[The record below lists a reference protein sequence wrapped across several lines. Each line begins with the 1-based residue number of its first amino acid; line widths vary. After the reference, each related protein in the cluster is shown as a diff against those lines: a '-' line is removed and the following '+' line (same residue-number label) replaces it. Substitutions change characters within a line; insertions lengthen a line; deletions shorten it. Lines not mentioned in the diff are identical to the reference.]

1 MPTTTASRISAA
13 PTAATASASP
23 TRSESPASSRTR
35 PPRRGL
41 QPKPSR
47 RAGNLAAL
55 AAGLGAGLTVA
66 ISLPVI
72 LQNLGMPGGITGGLG
87 ILTAMVGTYLAILG
101 CLLMARLPFIENE
114 VGQDRLIA
122 WHRKLGPY
130 ALVLITLHVVLT
142 TVSYAQGIGVSVVAE
157 FISLCFGSP
166 WMLPALAGTI
176 LMIGLGVISWRRIRA
191 KMKYET
197 WLTMHQYF
205 YLAIALAFGHQIEMG
220 SVFIDHPVAKYFW
233 IALYVGAAAA
243 IVIFRILM
251 PIVRSI
257 RHSAKVLAVVPAEH
271 DTVHVYIGG
280 RKFNRLNAEG
290 GQWFSW
296 RFGTRN
302 WWWQG
307 HPYSL
312 SAKPTD
318 RGMRITVKDLGDQS
332 GTLTKLKPGT
342 RVMFEGPYGAFR
354 ADRRHTNRVVMLGA
368 GVGITPIRA
377 LLEELPEHVEAIVVY
392 RVHEEPAPIAD
403 ELKAMAA
410 ASHGRITV
418 FVVSGTRQQFPM
430 NARQLKTV
438 APDIAASDVY
448 LCGPTGFIE
457 SVKHSAREL
466 GVPAERI
473 HDELFEF

>member
-1 MPTTTASRISAA
+1 MTPA
-13 PTAATASASP
+13 PAGRP
-23 TRSESPASSRTR
+23 R

-41 QPKPSR
+41 QPKPSS
-47 RAGNLAAL
+47 RAGNLAAF

-66 ISLPVI
+66 LSLPVI
-72 LQNLGMPGGITGGLG
+72 VHGLGMPGGVAGALG
-87 ILTAMVGTYLAILG
+87 ILTAMVGTYLALLG

-114 VGQDRLIA
+114 VGQDRLTS

-130 ALVLITLHVVLT
+130 ALVLIVLHVVLT
-142 TVSYAQGIGVSVVAE
+142 TLSYAQGAGVNVVSE
-157 FISLCFGSP
+157 LITLTFGSP
-166 WMLPALAGTI
+166 WMLPAMSATL

-191 KMKYET
+191 RMKYET

-205 YLAIALAFGHQIEMG
+205 YLAVALAFGHQVEMG
-220 SVFIDHPVAKYFW
+220 SVFIDHPVAKWFW
-233 IALYVGAAAA
+233 IALYVGTAAA
-243 IVIFRILM
+243 IVVFRILK
-251 PIVRSI
+251 PLLSSI
-257 RHSAKVLAVVPAEH
+257 RHGAKVVAVVPAEH

-280 RKFNRLNAEG
+280 RNLRRLKAEG

-318 RGMRITVKDLGDQS
+318 TGMRITVKDLGDQS
-332 GTLTKLKPGT
+332 GALATLKPGT

-354 ADRRHTNRVVMLGA
+354 ADRRHTNRVVMIGA

-403 ELKAMAA
+403 ELRAMAD
-410 ASHGRITV
+410 ASGGRITV
-418 FVVSGTRQQFPM
+418 FVVAGNRREFPM
-430 NARQLKTV
+430 NARQLRSV
-438 APDIAASDVY
+438 APHIAASDVY

-457 SVKHSAREL
+457 SIKESAIQL
-466 GVPAERI
+466 GVPSERI

>member
-1 MPTTTASRISAA
+1 
-13 PTAATASASP
+13 
-23 TRSESPASSRTR
+23 
-35 PPRRGL
+35 
-41 QPKPSR
+41 
-47 RAGNLAAL
+47 
-55 AAGLGAGLTVA
+55 
-66 ISLPVI
+66 
-72 LQNLGMPGGITGGLG
+72 
-87 ILTAMVGTYLAILG
+87 
-101 CLLMARLPFIENE
+101 
-114 VGQDRLIA
+114 
-122 WHRKLGPY
+122 
-130 ALVLITLHVVLT
+130 
-142 TVSYAQGIGVSVVAE
+142 
-157 FISLCFGSP
+157 
-166 WMLPALAGTI
+166 
-176 LMIGLGVISWRRIRA
+176 
-191 KMKYET
+191 
-197 WLTMHQYF
+197 
-205 YLAIALAFGHQIEMG
+205 
-220 SVFIDHPVAKYFW
+220 
-233 IALYVGAAAA
+233 
-243 IVIFRILM
+243 
-251 PIVRSI
+251 
-257 RHSAKVLAVVPAEH
+257 
-271 DTVHVYIGG
+271 
-280 RKFNRLNAEG
+280 
-290 GQWFSW
+290 
-296 RFGTRN
+296 
-302 WWWQG
+302 
-307 HPYSL
+307 
-312 SAKPTD
+312 
-318 RGMRITVKDLGDQS
+318 MRITVKDLGDQS